1 VTTVLGTA
9 RLVAVSRPGHAV
21 GIAIAFW
28 SSAST
33 RDWRCPKHF
42 RTKTSSSR
50 VVGGLRGAIREQ
62 ATPHLKD
69 FILIP
74 EDEVGKVQCWPVQE
88 IDVGSDHTMVV
99 CQLQW
104 REGMVTAV
112 LRRTRKRGAV
122 QVLGKDG
129 GRLEPSM
136 RANLRKL
143 DLGPNP

>member
-1 VTTVLGTA
+1 
-9 RLVAVSRPGHAV
+9 
-21 GIAIAFW
+21 
-28 SSAST
+28 
-33 RDWRCPKHF
+33 
-42 RTKTSSSR
+42 
-50 VVGGLRGAIREQ
+50 
-62 ATPHLKD
+62 
-69 FILIP
+69 
-74 EDEVGKVQCWPVQE
+74 
-88 IDVGSDHTMVV
+88 MVV

-122 QVLGKDG
+122 QMLGKDG